1 MSDFFLVLLVIFL
14 LFSVFRRYI
23 FVLVMNAVTKGL
35 YKNMNKMQQQQDP
48 NQVKKPDGYVTVEDN
63 SASKKGA
70 AGSNNGEYVDYVEIK
85 D

>member
-23 FVLVMNAVTKGL
+23 FFMVMNAITKGVF
-35 YKNMNKMQQQQDP
+35 KNMNNMQQQQTAP
-48 NQVKKPDGYVTVEDN
+48 KKPDGQVTVEENNTLNKDN
-63 SASKKGA
+63 RGSK
-70 AGSNNGEYVDYVEIK
+70 NGEYVDYVEIK